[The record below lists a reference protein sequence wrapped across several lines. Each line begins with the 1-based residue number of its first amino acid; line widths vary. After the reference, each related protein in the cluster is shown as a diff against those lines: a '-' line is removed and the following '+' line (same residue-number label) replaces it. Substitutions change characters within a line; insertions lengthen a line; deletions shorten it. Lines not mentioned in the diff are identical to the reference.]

1 MVYEL
6 NLGND
11 TVSATPCTALSR
23 HFLQQ
28 KEIKGGQKGKFILCG
43 RPFMQQISWTYRVA
57 INPEREN
64 KDEKKKKV
72 KLLHVLLTPKKA
84 GTLEVNNYWS
94 ISLVG
99 SIYKILI
106 KSIGKYIEGDIGRD
120 CVNHRIHLFK
130 ADKYLTLF
138 LQLMKVWIAI

>member
-1 MVYEL
+1 MSLIWEMILLVQLHVQHYLDISYSRKKLRE
-6 NLGND
+6 D
-11 TVSATPCTALSR
+11 RKASSYCVVDLSCSR
-23 HFLQQ
+23 FHGHTGLP
-28 KEIKGGQKGKFILCG
+28 LTL
-43 RPFMQQISWTYRVA
+43 R
-57 INPEREN
+57 ERT
-64 KDEKKKKV
+64 KMKKKV
-72 KLLHVLLTPKKA
+72 KLLHVLLIPKKA

-138 LQLMKVWIAI
+138 L